1 MKKLLKFSGYIFLGL
16 CGLIVLAVI
25 ILKLI
30 SDEQY
35 KTWTTAAAKSV
46 TGRELAI
53 DGRFDLKFGTRIG
66 LLAQD
71 ISFSNA
77 EWGSRNEM
85 ITADRL
91 YIELSLLPLIKG
103 ILDLTVELDDPDVLL
118 ETNDSGEG
126 NWIFSSSG
134 DTAPTIPA
142 DMESEDSIILPVK
155 PYIRN
160 FEIKNFLFTF
170 NNPAANQAIEA
181 RLETLRLFVD
191 ETEELP
197 LTLSA
202 VYQGSPVI
210 LKGTLEILLIR
221 IYLGM
226 NLSRSIPISLLHR
239 VNTVWKN
246 S

>member
-53 DGRFDLKFGTRIG
+53 DGLFDLKFGTKIG
-66 LLAQD
+66 LLAED

-85 ITADRL
+85 VTADRL
-91 YIELSLLPLIKG
+91 YIELSLLPLMQG
-103 ILDLTVELDDPDVLL
+103 ILDFMVELDGPDVLL
-118 ETNDSGEG
+118 ETNDRGEG
-126 NWIFSSSG
+126 NWIFPSSG
-134 DTAPTIPA
+134 DTAPEPA
-142 DMESEDSIILPVK
+142 TLSADIEAEDTIILPIK

-160 FEIKNFLFTF
+160 FKIRNFLFAF
-170 NNPAANQAIEA
+170 NNAAADQAIEA
-181 RLETLRLFVD
+181 RLETDSLWTKPMICHWFFLRFIRAHL
-191 ETEELP
+191 
-197 LTLSA
+197 LS
-202 VYQGSPVI
+202 
-210 LKGTLEILLIR
+210 
-221 IYLGM
+221 
-226 NLSRSIPISLLHR
+226 
-239 VNTVWKN
+239 
-246 S
+246 

>member
-16 CGLIVLAVI
+16 CGLIFLAVI

-35 KTWTTAAAKSV
+35 KTWTTAAARSA

-53 DGRFDLKFGTRIG
+53 DGPFDLKFGTKIRI
-66 LLAQD
+66 LAQD

-85 ITADRL
+85 VTADRL

-103 ILDLTVELDDPDVLL
+103 ILDLTVELDGPDVLL

-160 FEIKNFLFTF
+160 FK
-170 NNPAANQAIEA
+170 
-181 RLETLRLFVD
+181 
-191 ETEELP
+191 
-197 LTLSA
+197 
-202 VYQGSPVI
+202 
-210 LKGTLEILLIR
+210 IR
-221 IYLGM
+221 NCHFY
-226 NLSRSIPISLLHR
+226 
-239 VNTVWKN
+239 
-246 S
+246 